1 MNCVMLYYDVF
12 LLSNYLYFQCQ
23 KQKQFSYMISES
35 HLNVLIVFLFKV
47 MDVCNCE
54 SVNIVNIGILMYKY
68 WTVNLFVNNHI
79 EIHDEP
85 EVFVWFS
92 FQFTRSFVPLREHG
106 LGMFQLPRILFCCV
120 CWWLPQS
127 SYSTI
132 T

>member
-1 MNCVMLYYDVF
+1 MLYYDVF

-85 EVFVWFS
+85 EVFVCFFDSVSSLLAVLSHLENMATACFS
-92 FQFTRSFVPLREHG
+92 YLEFYFVVSVFNSELMTTSE
-106 LGMFQLPRILFCCV
+106 
-120 CWWLPQS
+120 
-127 SYSTI
+127 
-132 T
+132 